1 MVWYTSYMNKKS
13 VRIGG
18 LVTVIAIITMSHT
31 LFIEAASCSVFS
43 NGTVIKKI
51 FSAYD
56 TPLVA
61 GVKKKGLV
69 VKVVDAQTCS
79 TIDSAKFAK
88 QKKKRKLATGNLWH
102 QDGTV
107 ESGEVVVTERLSKT
121 KLKVRIYTMDTPTTL
136 TLLAKKTLT
145 VEEGAVTLSIKDKR
159 LTVNDTD
166 YQLVMWNDTPKLA
179 PVNQSLQFFT
189 FGDQGEEGDDKNQVA
204 AAMNTIAQTLNDIS
218 FVGTLGDNFY
228 PPDTIESV
236 DDEDWLENFRTPYS
250 LTGLDV
256 PFYIALGNHDYD
268 DNTLEA
274 IVSYQDETNKW
285 TLPSNYYAF
294 TYPVNS
300 ETPLLEYIVI
310 DSEMIDNEDE
320 GYVEQLQWLDDT
332 LTASTAQWTVVAAH
346 HPVYSYG
353 QHGDT
358 TSIKTNVLP
367 LLVEH
372 GVDLY
377 VAGHDH
383 DKQFIDWPDDNITY
397 VVSGAGSRLRD
408 TTQGANS
415 LFAASTLGFTSFTV
429 LQNKISIDF
438 YDTEAQREFQYILSK

>member
-1 MVWYTSYMNKKS
+1 MKKKS
-13 VRIGG
+13 TYIAGAIM
-18 LVTVIAIITMSHT
+18 LVVSIMVAGAPLS
-31 LFIEAASCSVFS
+31 EAASCSVFS
-43 NGTVIKKI
+43 SGTVIKKT

-56 TPLVA
+56 TPLIA

-69 VKVVDAQTCS
+69 VKVVDAQTCN
-79 TIDSAKFAK
+79 TIDSVKFAK
-88 QKKKRKLATGNLWH
+88 QRKKRKLAAGNLWH
-102 QDGTV
+102 QDGTI
-107 ESGEVVVTERLSKT
+107 ESGEVVVTERLSST

-136 TLLAKKTLT
+136 TLLAKKTLA
-145 VEEGAVTLSIKDKR
+145 VEEGAVTLSINNKQ
-159 LTVNDTD
+159 LTVNNTD
-166 YQLVMWNDTPKLA
+166 YQLVMWNDAPLLA
-179 PVNQSLQFFT
+179 PVNQSVQFFT
-189 FGDQGEEGDDKNQVA
+189 FGDEGEEGDGKNSVA
-204 AAMNTIAQTLNDIS
+204 AAMSTVAQTVNDIS

-236 DDEDWLENFRTPYS
+236 DDEDWLENFRTPYTLS
-250 LTGLDV
+250 GLDV

-274 IVSYQDETNKW
+274 ILSYEDETNKW
-285 TLPSNYYAF
+285 TLPSNYY
-294 TYPVNS
+294 TVKYPTNS
-300 ETPLLEYIVI
+300 TTPLLEYIVI

-320 GYVEQLQWLDDT
+320 GYLEQLQWLDDT
-332 LTASTAQWTVVAAH
+332 LTASAAQWTVVAAH

-358 TSIKTNVLP
+358 DSIKTNVLP
-367 LLVEH
+367 LLIEH
-372 GVDLY
+372 DVDLY

-383 DKQFIDWPDDNITY
+383 DKQLIDWPDDSITY
-397 VVSGAGSRLRD
+397 VVSGAGSRLRN